1 MFGSRSRTDGSG
13 TAVLAA
19 ILLFSPCALLA
30 QRGPGGA
37 VGGGLAGGGG
47 LSGPTGIASGLDT
60 KDDLKGFH
68 EVLALQASGPQILQ
82 YNTMLKITATATA
95 ELRNLRE
102 AAAKENRAE
111 LKNRGP
117 SLKQAVE
124 AMRNAN
130 SEFLEQLS
138 DAQKAGLKENIR
150 RIARL
155 DSQLA
160 QQLRALDGQV
170 ALARASLQ
178 QIIASAQELDSTLAS
193 FQSEQLDLGDEMS
206 IATTM
211 TDQPVSFHLQSL
223 KSLLRFENQSVTTNT
238 VGTIS
243 KGAELAGHST
253 FRFELEADLSDL
265 QQNMTDVLRA
275 ELNRS
280 DSCGEEIAVQTAV
293 LTPSS
298 PASLAVAQLH
308 YERWACFGRGMANE
322 MAEGNGT
329 IEVKLT
335 PAIKNGSL
343 CLVPEIGKV
352 DAQGLVGDLL
362 RSGSLGEAVRD
373 KVAESVLNV
382 LLQATDYK
390 TMLPA
395 TALGSVMLQRL
406 GFEGSGAGKLSAV
419 LEGDIA
425 VSDDKV
431 SSLISQLKA
440 AEAGQVKRQTVAGQ
454 TSQR

>member
-1 MFGSRSRTDGSG
+1 MSGSRSRIGGSA

-19 ILLFSPCALLA
+19 VLLLSPCALLA

-47 LSGPTGIASGLDT
+47 LSGSTGIASGLDT

-68 EVLALQASGPQILQ
+68 EALAMQASAPQILQ

-95 ELRNLRE
+95 ELRNFPD

-111 LKNRGP
+111 LKDRGA

-124 AMRNAN
+124 AVRNAD

-138 DAQKAGLKENIR
+138 DAQKTGLKDTIR
-150 RIARL
+150 RIMRL

-160 QQLRALDGQV
+160 QQLRALDGQL
-170 ALARASLQ
+170 ALAKAPLQ
-178 QIIASAQELDSTLAS
+178 QIIASAQELDGTLTS
-193 FQSEQLDLGDEMS
+193 FHSEQLDLGDEMS

-211 TDQPVSFHLQSL
+211 TDQPVSFHLQPM
-223 KSLLRFENQSVTTNT
+223 KSLLRFESESVTINT

-243 KGAELAGHST
+243 KGAEVAGHST
-253 FRFELEADLSDL
+253 FQFELDADLSDL

-293 LTPSS
+293 LTPSI
-298 PASLAVAQLH
+298 PACLAVTQLH
-308 YERWACFGRGMANE
+308 YERWACFGGGMANE

-343 CLVPEIGKV
+343 QLVPEIGKV

-373 KVAESVLNV
+373 KVAESVLNA
-382 LLQATDYK
+382 LLQGADYK
-390 TMLPA
+390 TMLPP
-395 TALGSVMLQRL
+395 TALGSVMLQRV
-406 GFEGSGAGKLSAV
+406 GFEGSGAGRLSAV

-440 AEAGQVKRQTVAGQ
+440 GQVKRQTSAGQ